1 MTDADDAGRESLGQ
15 LRTLAR
21 WFRQGLRAAL
31 LMRHDWRGLRSGP
44 GPLLLAVVMC
54 EIVESVLAR
63 AFIVGDASVDWRA
76 LPTQLAFAAVLAWA
90 CWLAVPPQAEYRDAR
105 RYPPDAPT
113 LFTMFYVQGTL
124 LVAVIEGALVPAV
137 RSGFLDQP
145 AHRALGWW
153 LGMAPMLWSVAAMSR
168 LMLGSQAAGL
178 GRRAVA
184 FLVVATSCVGVAC
197 YLPNQFWYPASS
209 RAALQDTR
217 LRLTQ
222 ETMELQ
228 PRLLASQLD
237 AIAPQRPGVVDLYA
251 ITFAPYASQDVFMRE
266 SAVVADVMARRFDA
280 QGRTLQLVNNRATET
295 QLPWATPL
303 NLQRAI
309 ERVAQRMDKQ
319 EDILF
324 IHLTSHGGADGE
336 LAASARPMTVDSVT
350 PQALRKWLD
359 DAGIRNRVI
368 SISACFSGSWIAP
381 LASDDTLV
389 MTAADADHTS
399 YGCGSKSTLTFFG
412 QAMYDEQLRHTWS
425 FEQAHAASRKLIDQ
439 RERAAGKDDGY
450 SNPQISVGSR
460 IRERLKA
467 LEARLAASAARVAP
481 PGG

>member
-1 MTDADDAGRESLGQ
+1 MTDANDAGRSSLAQ
-15 LRTLAR
+15 LRTWAR
-21 WFRQGLRAAL
+21 WFRQGLRAAF
-31 LMRHDWRGLRSGP
+31 LMRPDWRGLRSGP
-44 GPLLLAVVMC
+44 GGLLLAVVAC
-54 EIVESVLAR
+54 EIVEIVVAR
-63 AFIVGDASVDWRA
+63 AFVAGDAAVDWRV
-76 LPTQLAFAAVLAWA
+76 LPTQLAVAAVLAWA
-90 CWLAVPPQAEYRDAR
+90 CWLASAPHAEFRDAR
-105 RYPPDAPT
+105 RHPPDAPT
-113 LFTMFYVQGTL
+113 LLAMIYVQTLL
-124 LVAVIEGALVPAV
+124 LVALLDGALAAAV
-137 RSGFLDQP
+137 RSGFFDQSP
-145 AHRALGWW
+145 HRSLAWC
-153 LGMAPMLWSVAAMSR
+153 LGMAPLLWSLVAMPRLLLGARRGAPGRRGLACVAA
-168 LMLGSQAAGL
+168 AA
-178 GRRAVA
+178 
-184 FLVVATSCVGVAC
+184 CVGITWVM
-197 YLPNQFWYPASS
+197 PNQFWRAPLPPA
-209 RAALQDTR
+209 AFQDTR

-222 ETMELQ
+222 EIMEQQ

-266 SAVVADVMARRFDA
+266 SAVVADVMQSRFDA
-280 QGRTLQLVNNRATET
+280 RGRTLQLVNNHATET
-295 QLPWATPL
+295 TLPWATPL

-336 LAASARPMTVDSVT
+336 LAASALPMTVDGVT

-368 SISACFSGSWIAP
+368 SISACFSGSWIKP

-389 MTAADADHTS
+389 MTAADPDHTS

-412 QAMYDEQLRHTWS
+412 QAMYDEQLRRSTLS

-450 SNPQISVGSR
+450 SNPQISIGSHV
-460 IRERLKA
+460 RERLKA
-467 LEARLAASAARVAP
+467 LEARLAASAAR
-481 PGG
+481 

>member
-1 MTDADDAGRESLGQ
+1 MTDANDAGRNSPAQ
-15 LRTLAR
+15 LRTLAN

-31 LMRHDWRGLRSGP
+31 LMRPDWRGLRSGP
-44 GPLLLAVVMC
+44 GQLLLAVVASG
-54 EIVESVLAR
+54 IVDIAISR

-76 LPTQLAFAAVLAWA
+76 LPAQLAFAAVLAWA
-90 CWLAVPPQAEYRDAR
+90 CWFAMPRDAEYRDAR
-105 RYPPDAPT
+105 RYPSDAPT
-113 LFTMFYVQGTL
+113 LFTMFYVQGML
-124 LVAVIEGALVPAV
+124 VVAVLDGALVQV
-137 RSGFLDQP
+137 TRSGFFDQP
-145 AHRALGWW
+145 SHRGLAWW
-153 LGMAPMLWSVAAMSR
+153 LWLAPVLWSVAAMIR
-168 LMLGSQAAGL
+168 LMLGSRAAGL
-178 GRRAVA
+178 GRRWLAGI
-184 FLVVATSCVGVAC
+184 VVAASTVGAVWF
-197 YLPNQFWYPASS
+197 LPIQFWYPSS
-209 RAALQDTR
+209 PPTAFQDKR
-217 LRLTQ
+217 LHLTQ

-228 PRLLASQLD
+228 PRLLASALD

-251 ITFAPYASQDVFMRE
+251 ITFAPYANEDVFMRE
-266 SAVVADVMARRFDA
+266 SAVVADVMAKRFDA

-295 QLPWATPL
+295 QLPWATPM

-309 ERVAQRMDKQ
+309 ERVAQRMDRQ

-381 LASDDTLV
+381 LAGDDTLV

-425 FEQAHAASRKLIDQ
+425 FEQAHAAARKLIDQ
-439 RERAAGKDDGY
+439 REHEAGKTDGY
-450 SNPQISVGSR
+450 SNPQIRVGAR

-467 LEARLAASAARVAP
+467 LEARLAGSAH
-481 PGG
+481 